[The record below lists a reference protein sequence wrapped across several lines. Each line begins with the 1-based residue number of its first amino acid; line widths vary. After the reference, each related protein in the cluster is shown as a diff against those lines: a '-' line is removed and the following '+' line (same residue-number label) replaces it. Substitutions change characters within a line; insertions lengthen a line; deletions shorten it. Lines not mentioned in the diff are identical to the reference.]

1 MQFAFC
7 CGVMP
12 VNAVLDFL
20 EGRGVKGWVYI
31 ISNKAMPEMI
41 KVGYST
47 KDPKERANELGTG
60 SPYAYQVEY
69 EVLVDNPR
77 KIEKLSHD
85 ILSFVNEG
93 KEWFRCDI
101 SIALRAIKKACVG
114 EKVYF
119 EYPSVDDKKSEATLK
134 AADSSKKAIS
144 KSTSVVKKSRIN
156 LELELDIKELE
167 TDELIRIA
175 DQGNADAQYE
185 LAQRYDSGNRTRK
198 SLKDAFRYFL
208 AAAEQGHTL
217 AQLAVGKA
225 YQQGRGT
232 DKNVR
237 QALDY
242 LKIVAEK
249 GNPEAQYL
257 FGCEVS
263 FLDLAEDKQLLGLR
277 SKWCKNKSSREFSL
291 EFVQLAANQDYAPA
305 QDELGD
311 HYSIIGD
318 YKKSFELYK
327 LAAEKSLPKA
337 QRHLADCYLNGYG
350 CEKNIENAKHWY
362 NLAANGKD
370 SVAKKKIEN
379 WEWYA
384 QF

>member
-1 MQFAFC
+1 
-7 CGVMP
+7 
-12 VNAVLDFL
+12 
-20 EGRGVKGWVYI
+20 VKGWVYI
-31 ISNKAMPEMI
+31 ISNKAMPDMI

-60 SPYAYQVEY
+60 SPYPYQVEY

-101 SIALRAIKKACVG
+101 SIALRAIKKACDG
-114 EKVYF
+114 EKVYL
-119 EYPSVDDKKSEATLK
+119 EYPNIDDRKSETTLK
-134 AADSSKKAIS
+134 VVDSPKKL
-144 KSTSVVKKSRIN
+144 KSTSVAKKSQIN

-167 TDELIRIA
+167 TDKLIRVA
-175 DQGNADAQYE
+175 EQGKADAQYE
-185 LAQRYDSGNRTRK
+185 LAQRYDTGSRVRK
-198 SLKDAFRYFL
+198 SLKDAFHCFV

-232 DKNVR
+232 EKNAR
-237 QALDY
+237 KALDF

-257 FGCEVS
+257 FGKDVRLLDYAEEVELLELKSKLCE
-263 FLDLAEDKQLLGLR
+263 
-277 SKWCKNKSSREFSL
+277 NKSPKQISL
-291 EFVQLAANQDYAPA
+291 EFIQLAVNQGYPPA
-305 QDELGD
+305 QDEMGE
-311 HYSIIGD
+311 HYSIMGD

-327 LAAEKSLPKA
+327 LAAEKGYPKA
-337 QRHLADCYLNGYG
+337 QRHLADCYMNGFG
-350 CEKNIENAKHWY
+350 CNKSYDIAKHWY
-362 NLAANGKD
+362 SLAAEGKD

-379 WEWYA
+379 WEWYS